1 MQSGL
6 VGGGSTD
13 RHVPLV
19 SRNRARNTFFPAEKV
34 IDPSPFNGLADY
46 LFSLKEERNDW
57 KRFSGNDPSFDFR
70 GRA

>member
-1 MQSGL
+1 MFGERCTHRVNSA
-6 VGGGSTD
+6 T
-13 RHVPLV
+13 
-19 SRNRARNTFFPAEKV
+19 ARNTFFAHREGY
-34 IDPSPFNGLADY
+34 DPSPFNGLADY

>member
-1 MQSGL
+1 
-6 VGGGSTD
+6 
-13 RHVPLV
+13 LV
-19 SRNRARNTFFPAEKV
+19 SRNRARNTFFPHREGY
-34 IDPSPFNGLADY
+34 DPSPFNGLADY